1 MKAVPSTSS
10 KSSHAGR
17 FARFLLCTAAGGVLA
32 ADVAAANV
40 LVIRSAGPSATTYKP
55 GKALPNDARVL
66 LRQGDVVVL
75 LASDSTRTLRGPGNF
90 ALASAAAPSGPQTSS
105 VRRGRFSAL
114 RSAGIIP
121 RSPTLWHVDVSQSGK
136 FCLADKSN
144 VMLWRPSAAEAVTLT
159 VAGAGGPAQ
168 TASWPAGQTT
178 LAWPSSIPVTSGT
191 EYQLSWPGNAT
202 PTKLTFATL
211 PTVPTDITSVAQSL
225 IEQKCENQLELLI
238 QTVPSQGM
246 GTD

>member
-1 MKAVPSTSS
+1 MKASCPNSLMPSR
-10 KSSHAGR
+10 AGR
-17 FARFLLCTAAGGVLA
+17 FGRLLLCTAAATIVS
-32 ADVAAANV
+32 ADFAAAAV

-75 LASDSTRTLRGPGNF
+75 LASDSTRTLKGPGTF
-90 ALASAAAPSGPQTSS
+90 ALASAAPAGGPQTSS

-114 RSAGIIP
+114 RTAGIVP

-136 FCLADKSN
+136 FCLADRSN

-159 VAGAGGPAQ
+159 LAGAGGTTQ
-168 TASWPAGQTT
+168 TAEWPAGQTT
-178 LAWPSSIPVTSGT
+178 LAWPSSLPVTHGA
-191 EYQLSWPGNAT
+191 EYSLSWPGNSI

-211 PTVPTDITSVAQSL
+211 PTVPTDITSVAQAL
-225 IEQKCENQLELLI
+225 IEQKCENQLDLLI
-238 QTVPSQGM
+238 QTVPSQSM